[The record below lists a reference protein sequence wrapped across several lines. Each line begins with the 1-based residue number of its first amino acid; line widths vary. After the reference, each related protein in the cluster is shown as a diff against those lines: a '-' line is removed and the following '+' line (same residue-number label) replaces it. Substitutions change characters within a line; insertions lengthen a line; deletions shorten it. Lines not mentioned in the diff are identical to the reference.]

1 LEGIDDELSGGGS
14 GDEGQGEGEEEAAE
28 RHCG

>member
-1 LEGIDDELSGGGS
+1 LEGVDDELGGGGS